1 MRTKQQIQDKIDAS
15 DCEIEKR
22 VLKRCLQLALNEKLI
37 KNEYQWTL
45 AIFKSDCSNLSDTHQ
60 EKIEIRKATWEWI
73 LFN

>member
-22 VLKRCLQLALNEKLI
+22 VLKRCLQLNLNEKLI

-45 AIFKSDCSNLSDTHQ
+45 SIFKGDCSYISESHQ
-60 EKIEIRKATWEWI
+60 EKIEIRKVTWE
-73 LFN
+73 